1 MGGGG
6 PLGEQGAI
14 EARPTGEPCRGW
26 LAFPSEMVS
35 VDIELALV
43 GLVAMLEPA
52 TLVSSFLVLV
62 LGRRPLRTGS
72 LFYLGGLGATLA
84 VGVLAAVVLGNAAAA
99 PESSPKT
106 WVSIFNVLAGVGI
119 LGYVA
124 WSLSHPSDPQKTK
137 ENIARMR
144 KLDGAP
150 AASILLAGAV
160 LANAGIFML
169 VALKDVS
176 QLNPTRLQYILDWTL
191 FALVSLLPLGVALLL
206 LRLAPGATMP
216 VLGRAGNWIEHRAR
230 TIALIIATALAV
242 SLLREGIAGLSG

>member
-1 MGGGG
+1 
-6 PLGEQGAI
+6 
-14 EARPTGEPCRGW
+14 
-26 LAFPSEMVS
+26 MVS

-124 WSLSHPSDPQKTK
+124 WALSHPSDPQKTN

-150 AASILLAGAV
+150 AASIVLAGAV
-160 LANAGIFML
+160 LANAGIFMV
-169 VALKDVS
+169 VALKDIS
-176 QLNPTRLQYILDWTL
+176 QLNPTRLQYIPTGS
-191 FALVSLLPLGVALLL
+191 SLLSCRWSRWASLSCCFAS
-206 LRLAPGATMP
+206 RRERRRRCSLARAT
-216 VLGRAGNWIEHRAR
+216 GSSTAHAR
-230 TIALIIATALAV
+230 
-242 SLLREGIAGLSG
+242 SRR